1 MNALVKYELNEGVA
15 TISMD
20 DGKANAL
27 SLTMFSEINAAL
39 DKAQADQA
47 VVLFTGRAGYF
58 TGGFDLKTLMSGT
71 ADGPTLLQAGF
82 ELAHRLMGFPKPVVI
97 ACSGHALAMGSF
109 LLLAADLRI
118 GAEGAFK
125 IGANEVAIGM
135 PMPNFPAQL
144 CRAKLAPTYL
154 TRAVLTAEIF
164 NPQNAVNA
172 GFLDRVVSA
181 EELLAEAQKAA
192 QAFTKLNPMA
202 FGMTRQVLNGKLL
215 AEFSEAIK
223 MDVGM
228 FKKQLGLA

>member
-15 TISMD
+15 TITLD

-27 SLTMFSEINAAL
+27 SADMLAQINAAL
-39 DKAQADQA
+39 DQAQADQA
-47 VVLFTGRAGYF
+47 VVLLAGRTGYF

-71 ADGPTLLQAGF
+71 IAGPDLLQAGF
-82 ELAHRLMGFPKPVVI
+82 ELAHRIMGFAKPVVI

-109 LLLAADLRI
+109 LLLAADVRI
-118 GAEGAFK
+118 GAAGAFK

-164 NPQNAVNA
+164 NPEGAVNA
-172 GFLDRVVSA
+172 GFLDRVVPA
-181 EELLAEAQKAA
+181 EELMAEAQKTAA
-192 QAFTKLNPMA
+192 ALTRLNPMA
-202 FGMTRQVLNGKLL
+202 FGMTRQVLNSQLL
-215 AEFSEAIK
+215 AKFAEAIK
-223 MDVGM
+223 TDVNM
-228 FKKQLGLA
+228 FKGQLGLA